1 MEQIQELITRVING
15 DTQAFEEIYQATYRQ
30 VYYTAFSFL
39 KNEQN
44 TLDVMQIHTLRHSR
58 ICNSLKTRSGLWH
71 G

>member
-39 KNEQN
+39 ENSHLHRLELYLEK
-44 TLDVMQIHTLRHSR
+44 LR
-58 ICNSLKTRSGLWH
+58 IGPE
-71 G
+71 

>member
-44 TLDVMQIHTLRHSR
+44 TLCSFALGYD
-58 ICNSLKTRSGLWH
+58 G
-71 G
+71 